1 MDRKGNPPDGDIVFL
16 RKSFNTPGNEIA
28 PGSDV
33 IGKDLH
39 NDLVLL
45 SHETILLL
53 LYAAPLQ
60 TKRCGLPFLPNQ
72 ILAIG
77 YALAISKP

>member
-1 MDRKGNPPDGDIVFL
+1 MERKGNPPDGDIVFL

-45 SHETILLL
+45 IHETILLL
-53 LYAAPLQ
+53 LYAAPP
-60 TKRCGLPFLPNQ
+60 KGSGLPFLLNK
-72 ILAIG
+72 ILAVG
-77 YALAISKP
+77 YPLVRL